1 MSETEFNKI
10 LLEAI
15 DKGLSSIGDSSKQ
28 AIYFHLE
35 RVFNINRQEI
45 PDKLADFQDALEK
58 IFGLGAQ
65 FLEIIIM
72 RRLYEKI
79 GHSIQLEGTADFSFT
94 EYVAAVKRSFME
106 KRKLRAR
113 SGLIHAAKIRTL
125 LFSRGSES
133 DG

>member
-1 MSETEFNKI
+1 LSETEFNKI

-28 AIYFHLE
+28 SIYFHLE

-45 PDKLADFQDALEK
+45 PDKIADFQDALEK

-72 RRLYEKI
+72 KRLHEKI
-79 GHSIQLEGTADFSFT
+79 GQPIQLGTADFSFV
-94 EYVAAVKRSFME
+94 EYVSAVKRSFLE
-106 KRKLRAR
+106 KKKLRTR
-113 SGLIHAAKIRTL
+113 HGLIHAAKLRTL
-125 LFSRGSES
+125 LFSRRS
-133 DG
+133 DKNG